1 MAGPRRCDRPAMPRA
16 GGLLEP
22 ICQRP
27 GRAPAGRGHP
37 RRIGCACP
45 GRARRHA
52 DPLRPRHLLGRG
64 LGRGRTGRPG
74 DLFARRPGRADDA
87 AARHRG
93 GAQCRAAGLAARR
106 DPAGGRPDG
115 RDHRR
120 DAAGRGRGP
129 GCHRLVRPPAA
140 QRHLPGRGRADT
152 GRHDLPAARLDQLIA
167 AAPGDFLPGR
177 SALHRGASNPEHRP
191 MTDATPDPMKIL
203 AGALPFLK
211 RYDDQIVVVKYGG
224 HAMGEE
230 ETALR
235 FGRDIALLEQVGVN
249 PVVVHGGGP
258 QINAM
263 LKRLNVQSTF
273 VHGLRVTDE
282 AMLDVV
288 EMVLAGP
295 VNKQVAEA
303 ITRAGAIAVGI
314 SGKDGGLVRARKL
327 TRRVRDPEN
336 GAEQE
341 LDLGYVGEP
350 ESVDTKVL
358 KLLIGADIVPVVAP
372 VGVGADGQTY
382 NINADTVA
390 GAIAGALGAER
401 LLMLTDVSGVK
412 GPDGKLIPEMTVAEV
427 KAGIEA
433 GWISGGM
440 IPKVE
445 TCIYAIE
452 KGVKAAVIL
461 DGRVP
466 HAVLHEL
473 FTDGGAG
480 TLVKP

>member
-1 MAGPRRCDRPAMPRA
+1 MT
-16 GGLLEP
+16 E
-22 ICQRP
+22 Q
-27 GRAPAGRGHP
+27 
-37 RRIGCACP
+37 
-45 GRARRHA
+45 
-52 DPLRPRHLLGRG
+52 
-64 LGRGRTGRPG
+64 TS
-74 DLFARRPGRADDA
+74 
-87 AARHRG
+87 
-93 GAQCRAAGLAARR
+93 
-106 DPAGGRPDG
+106 
-115 RDHRR
+115 
-120 DAAGRGRGP
+120 
-129 GCHRLVRPPAA
+129 
-140 QRHLPGRGRADT
+140 
-152 GRHDLPAARLDQLIA
+152 DQM
-167 AAPGDFLPGR
+167 
-177 SALHRGASNPEHRP
+177 E
-191 MTDATPDPMKIL
+191 IL

-235 FGRDIALLEQVGVN
+235 FGRDIALLEQVGVS

-263 LKRLNVQSTF
+263 LKRLDVKSSFVQ
-273 VHGLRVTDE
+273 GLRVTSAE
-282 AMLDVV
+282 MLDVV

-303 ITRAGAIAVGI
+303 ITRAGALAVGI
-314 SGKDGGLVRARKL
+314 SGKDGGLIRARKL
-327 TRRVRDPEN
+327 TRTVRDPGSN
-336 GAEQE
+336 LEQV
-341 LDLGYVGEP
+341 LDLGFVGEP
-350 ESVDTKVL
+350 ESVDTRVL
-358 KLLIGADIVPVVAP
+358 KLLMGADIVPVVAP

-412 GPDGKLIPEMTVAEV
+412 DAHGRFVPEMTVAEV
-427 KAGIEA
+427 RAGIAE

-452 KGVKAAVIL
+452 RGVKGAVIL

-466 HAVLHEL
+466 HAVLREL
-473 FTDGGAG
+473 FTDSGAG
-480 TLVKP
+480 TLIKP

>member
-1 MAGPRRCDRPAMPRA
+1 M
-16 GGLLEP
+16 E
-22 ICQRP
+22 
-27 GRAPAGRGHP
+27 
-37 RRIGCACP
+37 
-45 GRARRHA
+45 
-52 DPLRPRHLLGRG
+52 
-64 LGRGRTGRPG
+64 
-74 DLFARRPGRADDA
+74 
-87 AARHRG
+87 
-93 GAQCRAAGLAARR
+93 
-106 DPAGGRPDG
+106 
-115 RDHRR
+115 
-120 DAAGRGRGP
+120 
-129 GCHRLVRPPAA
+129 
-140 QRHLPGRGRADT
+140 
-152 GRHDLPAARLDQLIA
+152 
-167 AAPGDFLPGR
+167 
-177 SALHRGASNPEHRP
+177 
-191 MTDATPDPMKIL
+191 IL

-263 LKRLNVQSTF
+263 LKRLDVKSTF
-273 VHGLRVTDE
+273 VQGLRVTD
-282 AMLDVV
+282 ATMLDVV

-303 ITRAGAIAVGI
+303 ITRAGVLAVGI

-327 TRRVRDPEN
+327 MRTYRDPDSNIEKV
-336 GAEQE
+336 
-341 LDLGYVGEP
+341 LDLGFVGEP
-350 ESVDTKVL
+350 EHINPRVL
-358 KLLIGADIVPVVAP
+358 ELMIGADIVPVVAP

-390 GAIAGALGAER
+390 GAIAGALSAER
-401 LLMLTDVSGVK
+401 LLMLTDVRGVL
-412 GPDGKLIPEMTVAEV
+412 GPDGNFIPEMTVAEV
-427 KAGIEA
+427 KKGLAD

-445 TCIYAIE
+445 TCIYAVE
-452 KGVKAAVIL
+452 RGVKGAVIL

-466 HAVLHEL
+466 HAVLREL

-480 TLVKP
+480 TLIRP

>member
-1 MAGPRRCDRPAMPRA
+1 
-16 GGLLEP
+16 
-22 ICQRP
+22 
-27 GRAPAGRGHP
+27 
-37 RRIGCACP
+37 
-45 GRARRHA
+45 
-52 DPLRPRHLLGRG
+52 
-64 LGRGRTGRPG
+64 
-74 DLFARRPGRADDA
+74 
-87 AARHRG
+87 
-93 GAQCRAAGLAARR
+93 
-106 DPAGGRPDG
+106 
-115 RDHRR
+115 
-120 DAAGRGRGP
+120 
-129 GCHRLVRPPAA
+129 
-140 QRHLPGRGRADT
+140 
-152 GRHDLPAARLDQLIA
+152 
-167 AAPGDFLPGR
+167 
-177 SALHRGASNPEHRP
+177 
-191 MTDATPDPMKIL
+191 MTDASPDPMKIL

-273 VHGLRVTDE
+273 VQGLRVTDE

-303 ITRAGAIAVGI
+303 ITRAGAMAVGI
-314 SGKDGGLVRARKL
+314 SGKDGGLVRARKV
-327 TRRVRDPEN
+327 TRTVRDPGSN
-336 GAEQE
+336 LEQV
-341 LDLGYVGEP
+341 LDLGFVGEP
-350 ESVDTKVL
+350 ESIDTKVL
-358 KLLIGADIVPVVAP
+358 KLMIGADIVPVIAP
-372 VGVGADGQTY
+372 VGIGANGQTY

-401 LLMLTDVSGVK
+401 LLVLTDVAGVK
-412 GPDGKLIPEMTVAEV
+412 GPDGVLIPEMTVAQV
-427 KAGIEA
+427 KAGIAE
-433 GWISGGM
+433 GWINAGM

-452 KGVKAAVIL
+452 QGVKGAVIL

-466 HAVLHEL
+466 HAVLREL

-480 TLVKP
+480 TLIKP